1 MWRCLRASTLWH
13 ISENARCLISVVE
26 SKGHPRVS
34 RSNACILFIESSLC
48 PHSKRLL
55 HQKYINLLILIFEA
69 SGRMIRFSFAIWFLK
84 Q

>member
-34 RSNACILFIESSLC
+34 RFNACILFIESSL
-48 PHSKRLL
+48 
-55 HQKYINLLILIFEA
+55 
-69 SGRMIRFSFAIWFLK
+69 FAPTVKGCFTK
-84 Q
+84 NT